1 MNILFQG
8 DSLTDSGRNKNTEE
22 PNINLGMGY
31 VNLLAA
37 RIVCDNPDV
46 KVYNRGVSGN
56 RICDMYARWIEDTL
70 NIDFDI
76 LSVMNG
82 INDIGFQL
90 RMGRGA
96 DKDKFRFVY
105 DRMLFEVKEKKP
117 DAKLVII
124 EPFLVRKYLGEDGGD
139 IYNDWDL
146 WHGQITERGE
156 ICKDLAKKYGAI
168 FVPLADE
175 FKKLS
180 EQHGPDVW
188 SMDCI
193 HPTAAGHE
201 VIARKWMDACKSI
214 L

>member
-1 MNILFQG
+1 MKILFQG
-8 DSLTDSGRNKNTEE
+8 DSLTDSGRDRNVTE
-22 PNINLGMGY
+22 PNTSLGMGY
-31 VNLLAA
+31 VNLLAS
-37 RIVCDNPDV
+37 RIVCDNPRA

-105 DRMLFEVKEKKP
+105 DRMLYEVKEKKP
-117 DAKLVII
+117 DAKIVII
-124 EPFLVRKYLGEDGGD
+124 EPFLVKKYLGEDGGD

-146 WHGQITERGE
+146 WHGQITERAG
-156 ICKDLAKKYGAI
+156 ICKELAEKYNAI

-175 FKKLS
+175 FDKLS
-180 EQHGPDVW
+180 TMYGPDIW

-193 HPTAAGHE
+193 HPTAPGHE
-201 VIARKWMDACKSI
+201 VIARKWMETCKDI